1 VKRALLYIS
10 LLFVLTCAKD
20 NQELNTE
27 ISELSSRI
35 NQLSLKLNSLES
47 KINIIQSQSNNTY
60 INNNS
65 QSING
70 LNQEINSLNDLIE
83 SLSELLNSNSDSI
96 ESNSNNLV
104 NAAEM
109 IETLS
114 SQIEILINNDLS
126 NKSLLSN
133 QNDTINLLINKV
145 DNLILYY
152 NSLDTDNDGVPNL
165 IDECI
170 DTVARYQISETCY
183 FVANGTE
190 VIPGNYSIF
199 GSDSYGDGW
208 NGANLEITIDGVT
221 NVWTFESGAN
231 DNISFTV
238 PENASSFSLKFN
250 GGDWDSEVS
259 YIIEYSSLDNTLQG
273 VVLNAK
279 KYGFQILSVCS
290 IDVNESGCYD

>member
-1 VKRALLYIS
+1 MKKLPICLS
-10 LLFVLTCAKD
+10 LLLLLTCAKD

-35 NQLSLKLNSLES
+35 NQLSSKLNSLES
-47 KINIIQSQSNNTY
+47 KLNIINSQS

-65 QSING
+65 QSITG
-70 LNQEINSLNDLIE
+70 LSQEINSLNDLVE

-126 NKSLLSN
+126 NKSLLTN
-133 QNDTINLLINKV
+133 QNDTINLLINEV

-152 NSLDTDNDGVPNL
+152 NSLDTDNDGVSNL

-170 DTVARYQISETCY
+170 DTVLRYQISETCY

-199 GSDSYGDGW
+199 GSDSWGDGW

-221 NVWTFESGAN
+221 NVWTVESGVN

-238 PENASSFSLKFN
+238 PENASTFSLKFN

-259 YIIEYSSLDNTLQG
+259 YFIEYSSLDNTLQG
-273 VVLNAK
+273 VVLNEK
-279 KYGFQILSVCS
+279 KYGFQILSVCL
-290 IDVNESGCYD
+290 IDVNENGCYD